1 LINQADFVACH
12 NQAYLR
18 QYDMLKDLKK
28 EGTFLLNCMWSP
40 EEVGD
45 RLPAKVKRDIAKKNL
60 KFYTIDAT
68 HIADHLG
75 LGSRINMVMQA
86 AFFKLVE
93 IMPVE
98 DALKY
103 LKEGVEKTYK
113 KKGQKIVDMNCA
125 AIDKGAE
132 GITEIKI
139 PSDWAN
145 AEDPKEKQVE
155 LPQFIEEILIPMN
168 RQEGDDL
175 PVSAFNGREDGTFP
189 AGTAAYEKRGVAV
202 HLPQWQK
209 DKCIQC
215 NQCSFVCPHAAI
227 RPVLIDEEEQL
238 TAPVEFDTVKATGK
252 GFENYQYRMQVS
264 PLDCLG
270 CGNCADICP
279 SKEKA
284 LVMKDYA
291 DVIKEKDNWQYSTT
305 VKIKDTLMSKETV
318 KGSQFAKPYIEFS
331 GACAGCGETPYIK
344 LVTQLFGERMMI
356 ANATGCSS
364 IWGGSAPATPYCM
377 DVNGRGPSWANSL
390 FEDNAEYGY
399 GMLMAVNQM
408 RGKIES
414 TLRAMLSLD
423 LPEYLAEAIGEWLEN
438 KDSGDGSR
446 VASDKL
452 MAAIDRLPN
461 NDDAVTKL
469 VPFIKERKDFL
480 VKKSIWAL
488 GGDGWAYDI
497 GYGGLD
503 HVLASGE
510 NVNILVFDTEVYSNT
525 GGQASKSTPTA
536 AIAKF
541 AAAGKRIKKKD
552 LGMMAISYGYVYVA
566 QVSMGADKAQFM
578 KAVIEAEKYDG
589 PSLIICYSPCINH
602 GLKKG
607 MGKTQEDMKDAVEAG
622 YWHLFRFNPE
632 LQAKGQNPFTL
643 DSKAPT
649 TSFKEYILGQ
659 VRYSSLSKEF
669 PDIADKLFEM
679 AEDNSKER
687 YESYRR
693 LAEQKY

>member
-1 LINQADFVACH
+1 
-12 NQAYLR
+12 
-18 QYDMLKDLKK
+18 
-28 EGTFLLNCMWSP
+28 
-40 EEVGD
+40 
-45 RLPAKVKRDIAKKNL
+45 
-60 KFYTIDAT
+60 
-68 HIADHLG
+68 
-75 LGSRINMVMQA
+75 
-86 AFFKLVE
+86 
-93 IMPVE
+93 
-98 DALKY
+98 
-103 LKEGVEKTYK
+103 
-113 KKGQKIVDMNCA
+113 
-125 AIDKGAE
+125 
-132 GITEIKI
+132 
-139 PSDWAN
+139 
-145 AEDPKEKQVE
+145 
-155 LPQFIEEILIPMN
+155 
-168 RQEGDDL
+168 
-175 PVSAFNGREDGTFP
+175 
-189 AGTAAYEKRGVAV
+189 GTAAYEKRGVAV

-291 DVIKEKDNWQYSTT
+291 DVIQEKDNWQYSTT

-452 MAAIDRLPN
+452 MAAIDRLPD

-589 PSLIICYSPCINH
+589 PSIIICYSPCINH

-607 MGKTQEDMKDAVEAG
+607 MGKTQEDMK
-622 YWHLFRFNPE
+622 
-632 LQAKGQNPFTL
+632 
-643 DSKAPT
+643 
-649 TSFKEYILGQ
+649 
-659 VRYSSLSKEF
+659 
-669 PDIADKLFEM
+669 
-679 AEDNSKER
+679 
-687 YESYRR
+687 
-693 LAEQKY
+693 